1 MASPGTPKTMS
12 SRLLTMKFMQ
22 RAAASTPSTP
32 STPPSNDQSNKRRK
46 VSHNSTPQENVDTL
60 VNQAAI
66 QAAIAEEEKK
76 VESALLKRAEELGDA
91 HWVLDVTPQATGHT
105 ARTPLNVI
113 QVGFA
118 QIDSSDTLGNESD
131 PAGTSH
137 DGIPALRRYNM
148 DKKKIAKK
156 TPKISSDSSSESES
170 GSDSDS
176 NSDSDI
182 SSSEEISGRQ
192 SFGSNSRTTS
202 TTRSPTRKIPKGK
215 KSTEQLKAMQLA
227 EKRRRKEVKLNNP
240 KGGITTI
247 SSGGGPSPRQSVNFT
262 CFKCG
267 QPGHRAIDCKK
278 PGNRQT
284 R

>member
-1 MASPGTPKTMS
+1 MASSGTPKTMS

-22 RAAASTPSTP
+22 RAAASTPSSP
-32 STPPSNDQSNKRRK
+32 STPPSDDKSNKRRK
-46 VSHNSTPQENVDTL
+46 VSHNAPSQENVDTL

-91 HWVLDVTPQATGHT
+91 HWVLDVPPQAKGHT

-118 QIDSSDTLGNESD
+118 QIDSSDTLGSESD
-131 PAGTSH
+131 PAGTPH
-137 DGIPALRRYNM
+137 DSVPAFRRYNM

-156 TPKISSDSSSESES
+156 THKNSSGSSSESES
-170 GSDSDS
+170 DSD
-176 NSDSDI
+176 SDSDI
-182 SSSEEISGRQ
+182 SSSEETSGRQ
-192 SFGSNSRTTS
+192 LFGSNPRSTS
-202 TTRSPTRKIPKGK
+202 TTQSPNRKIPKGNK
-215 KSTEQLKAMQLA
+215 NTEKLKAMQFT
-227 EKRRRKEVKLNNP
+227 EKRRRKEVKLNKP
-240 KGGITTI
+240 KGGITSI
-247 SSGGGPSPRQSVNFT
+247 SSGGGPSPRQSVSFT

-267 QPGHRAIDCKK
+267 QPGHRAIDCKN